1 MFEVGQQYANRK
13 GRYTVIAIEPPR
25 MQVTYED
32 GSVATL
38 NMDIQ
43 ERIWQNIVDE
53 DEAARRK
60 IARREA
66 RTLSDGHLYVRSISV
81 ADAEDRSASALREQ
95 MSTMLE
101 EAPPT
106 KPGDRFI
113 YYAIEPRVFFAV
125 ATVTG
130 PPVETKRKAAVKGE
144 ASITLHI
151 VPLDWDVQARNL
163 EAAIALDSIE
173 LESQPNFRKLLQ
185 KPETYLEVNED
196 DFELLAELL
205 TELTEEEFDEDEEE
219 ELEEEE
225 EL

>member
-1 MFEVGQQYANRK
+1 MFEVGHEYANRRGK
-13 GRYTVIAIEPPR
+13 YRVISVDPPR
-25 MQVTYED
+25 MQVEYDD
-32 GSVATL
+32 GTVAFL
-38 NMDIQ
+38 NMEIQ

-66 RTLSDGHLYVRSISV
+66 RSLSDGRLYVRSMSV
-81 ADAEDRSASALREQ
+81 ADVEDRSSGALREQ
-95 MSTMLE
+95 MSIMAE
-101 EAPPT
+101 GAPEA

-113 YYAIEPRVFFAV
+113 YYAVEPRVFFAV
-125 ATVTG
+125 ATITG
-130 PPVETKRKAAVKGE
+130 PPVETRRKPTAKGE
-144 ASITLHI
+144 PGALMYI

-163 EAAIALDSIE
+163 DAAIALDSVE

-205 TELTEEEFDEDEEE
+205 TELTEDEFEEDEEE